1 MPRDDDD
8 DDDDKNNA
16 VAPAVTSSSTPA
28 ASNKKDDD
36 PDHTSPAD
44 KDSKPASKKK
54 SKKKSPK
61 SSSISSKTK
70 ASPNN
75 NNNNNKKRTM
85 MEMAQDA
92 IVSLGDRT
100 GSSSIAISRFIL
112 QNYNLEDNKTFKSRL
127 NAALKSAV
135 KANKFQKVRN
145 SYKLNAE
152 YAKREREK
160 KKKTSKK
167 HKGALQQ
174 EEKKIAQQRQKELED
189 KMTPQQLSVLRDKQA
204 KERQAQ
210 RKREEAEKLAKERQ
224 ERIRRRRFPM
234 EDTKLHLEDKE
245 LAVKPPADVT
255 RRPNLPYFFHATLA
269 LDDPRRHGKTPAHIL
284 NNSKVDH
291 LEYGSRGLV
300 PDLLQV
306 YHFFRGDVHF
316 QNDQDTPL
324 VPEFTLNHLMFAV
337 DEIINGNAKKS
348 RLVPPLISHLFVTS
362 LQLLTNQRNHDDDE
376 STTVQERKLQEDLS
390 KLSSAL
396 TPASWAEVCVLYMST
411 MERYYTSSASI
422 DPNVLPCGK
431 IDVPYLMRAT
441 NVPEPMTPGVTKQS
455 NEDLV
460 EDVLPEGYCA
470 YLGNPHGTLAIAH
483 SKLQKLDPW
492 NLRAEELMALL
503 RALSD
508 DILASSP
515 DIAHDLARRYVS
527 LCLLWRQSAA
537 VVG

>member
-1 MPRDDDD
+1 
-8 DDDDKNNA
+8 
-16 VAPAVTSSSTPA
+16 
-28 ASNKKDDD
+28 
-36 PDHTSPAD
+36 
-44 KDSKPASKKK
+44 
-54 SKKKSPK
+54 
-61 SSSISSKTK
+61 
-70 ASPNN
+70 
-75 NNNNNKKRTM
+75 
-85 MEMAQDA
+85 
-92 IVSLGDRT
+92 
-100 GSSSIAISRFIL
+100 
-112 QNYNLEDNKTFKSRL
+112 
-127 NAALKSAV
+127 
-135 KANKFQKVRN
+135 
-145 SYKLNAE
+145 
-152 YAKREREK
+152 
-160 KKKTSKK
+160 
-167 HKGALQQ
+167 
-174 EEKKIAQQRQKELED
+174 
-189 KMTPQQLSVLRDKQA
+189 
-204 KERQAQ
+204 
-210 RKREEAEKLAKERQ
+210 
-224 ERIRRRRFPM
+224 
-234 EDTKLHLEDKE
+234 
-245 LAVKPPADVT
+245 
-255 RRPNLPYFFHATLA
+255 
-269 LDDPRRHGKTPAHIL
+269 
-284 NNSKVDH
+284 VDH

-376 STTVQERKLQEDLS
+376 STTVQERKLQKDLS

-396 TPASWAEVCVLYMST
+396 TPASWAEVCVLYMSA